1 MAAYNN
7 FIITNQGIEML
18 KGLMNGNGSME
29 FRCLAVGSGYY
40 GPEKNIEEI
49 RAMEGLKEE
58 RQRVMFSSI
67 GKSEKGFVNLKANLT
82 NKDLEEGYPMTEAGI
97 YVGKKGE
104 SAEILYCVSITDNP
118 DYMPDYSSKKI
129 YNVIFKMLISIGDV
143 TNPTISYN
151 TDIYALA
158 EDLQEE
164 ARRAAEAENGLQ
176 QRKLDIDGNASNVT
190 VGISEAAELR
200 PMPSQGSLS
209 ELLAV
214 SAKAVSVLIGHL
226 ANTDRMDNT
235 SDMDK
240 PVSTAQQAA
249 LDALYAQLAAFTLQK
264 IADLV
269 NGAPSTMDTL
279 GEIAKAMQDNA
290 DVVAALDAA
299 IGRKASAAEFD
310 SHAKDKANP
319 HAVTKAQLGLGNVD
333 NTADADKSVKY
344 AVSAG
349 SAVDQVARDIA
360 NGKFGPGWSLYDVPS
375 IELGSS
381 HVPSPFIDFHYS
393 GSTTDYTSRIIES
406 SEGTLEVTGNL
417 QVDGRLMHGNAPVF
431 NLSDNTLTINF

>member
-67 GKSEKGFVNLKANLT
+67 GKSEEGFVNLKANLT

-104 SAEILYCVSITDNP
+104 SEEILYCVSITDNP

-129 YNVIFKMLISIGDV
+129 YNVIFKMLVSIGDV
-143 TNPTISYN
+143 TSPTISYT

-158 EDLQEE
+158 KDLQEE
-164 ARRAAEAENGLQ
+164 ARRAAEAENELQ
-176 QRKLDIDGNASNVT
+176 HRKLDIDGNASNVT
-190 VGISEAAELR
+190 IGFSEAEELR
-200 PMPSQGSLS
+200 PMASQGSLS
-209 ELLAV
+209 ELLSV

-226 ANTDRMDNT
+226 ASTDRMDNT

-249 LDALYAQLAAFTLQK
+249 LDALYAQLTAYTLQK
-264 IADLV
+264 IADLI
-269 NGAPSTMDTL
+269 NGAPATLDTL
-279 GEIAKAMQDNA
+279 GEIAQAMQDNA
-290 DVVAALDAA
+290 DVVAALDEA
-299 IGRKASAAEFD
+299 IGKKASAAEFD
-310 SHAKDKANP
+310 SHAKDSTAHVTAAERNSWNSKADSGHTHNYAASG
-319 HAVTKAQLGLGNVD
+319 HTHDDRYYTEAEINAKLSGKAD
-333 NTADADKSVKY
+333 NGHTHNY
-344 AVSAG
+344 AASG
-349 SAVDQVARDIA
+349 HTHNYSSISGRP
-360 NGKFGPGWSLYDVPS
+360 NMYWEGDVF
-375 IELGSS
+375 
-381 HVPSPFIDFHYS
+381 HIDF
-393 GSTTDYTSRIIES
+393 
-406 SEGTLEVTGNL
+406 
-417 QVDGRLMHGNAPVF
+417 
-431 NLSDNTLTINF
+431 